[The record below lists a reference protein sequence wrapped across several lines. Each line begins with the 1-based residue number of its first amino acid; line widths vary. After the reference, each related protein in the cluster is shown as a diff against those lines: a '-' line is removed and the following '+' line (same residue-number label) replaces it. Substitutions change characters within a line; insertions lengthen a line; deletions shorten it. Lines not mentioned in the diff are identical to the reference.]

1 MLDVEEAA
9 GSGTI
14 DDFVEGVGLGGVK
27 GSVEGDVFCGEVVG
41 FDMAASL
48 LADVLVGGAMVAGG
62 GGGRGGVGR
71 GGRGR

>member
-9 GSGTI
+9 GSGTV
-14 DDFVEGVGLGGVK
+14 DDLVEGVGLGGIR
-27 GSVEGDVFCGEVVG
+27 GGVEGDVFCGEVVG

-62 GGGRGGVGR
+62 GS
-71 GGRGR
+71 RGRVGS